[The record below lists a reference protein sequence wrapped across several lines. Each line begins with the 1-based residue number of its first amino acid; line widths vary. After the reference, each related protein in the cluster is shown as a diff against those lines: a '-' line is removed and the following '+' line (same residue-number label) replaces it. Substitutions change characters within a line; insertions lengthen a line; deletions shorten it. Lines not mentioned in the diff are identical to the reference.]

1 MRSWKRNIILVCGLS
16 LLAWGCKSADS
27 DVKPDDSAAKAE
39 AKAKAD
45 AAVEDAAKTVTEA
58 HDDDA
63 LRAALADKSRP
74 VEDIERD
81 AWRHPYE
88 TLTFFEVKPESKV
101 LELWAGRGWY
111 TQVLAPYVG
120 GQGKLYVTAYAPQTG
135 SEYLQKMT
143 AEFRERLTKM
153 PYGDKVG
160 IIEVNPP
167 TVPLDFGMEGQL
179 DVVLTF
185 RNVHNWA
192 KAGYE
197 KDVYAQAFKALKSG
211 GIFGVVEHRG
221 PDGMTAEQ
229 SAKSGYMSQAKVIED
244 VKAAGFELVEASEI
258 NANAK
263 DTKDHPE
270 GVWTLPPS
278 LRLKEQDKEKYMA
291 IGESDRMTLKFR
303 KP

>member
-1 MRSWKRNIILVCGLS
+1 MRSWKRNIILICGLS

-27 DVKPDDSAAKAE
+27 DVKPDDSAAK

-143 AEFRERLTKM
+143 ADFRERLTKM

-197 KDVYAQAFKALKSG
+197 KDIYAQAFKALKSG

-244 VKAAGFELVEASEI
+244 VKAAGFEFVEASEI

-303 KP
+303 RP